1 VRAFFWECAG
11 WLWPHAR
18 ATLPQVMANRAPVAP
33 LESWAPVHPAASA
46 AVRGEIDLPPVSG
59 QTISR
64 SAALAEALRRANRSW
79 GSPVDAE
86 LSRWLAGAD
95 VVVTG
100 QQPGLLGGPLLTLVK
115 AAAVAAEVRRL
126 RSAGRE
132 AVGFLWLATGDD
144 DLPEMGWGRVA
155 VGEELLEVREPGWER
170 AARLGG
176 AAPLSGACASFLEDL
191 RTRLPGGNAAAA
203 IDLAASCYT
212 PTVTLGEATAAFLAR
227 LLAGSGVILV
237 DALEPELAQAG
248 SAVVGAILSELP
260 ACWEALE
267 AGAARF
273 HARGWSVPLRIA
285 SHKLPVFRRR
295 GDRRESVP
303 TNRKGCPP
311 AVLEEVSAHP
321 ERFLPNAWLRPLVQ
335 DASLDTSVAILGG
348 AELAYHVQTAEAR
361 AVAGI
366 GRPRWLLRPHVTVV
380 TSAERRLARQL
391 GVEPEHLLRPQPPV
405 GTLPGKATRRRLE
418 RLHSALGK
426 EIGKLVEAARGELP
440 ALDGDVEATAKKL
453 DAALAWLDGRV
464 TAAANRDAEV
474 ELGRWRRL
482 RAFLRPEGAPQE
494 RHLSVLAPLLRLGLE
509 WPQQLVAGLDPSH
522 PGMQLLFWEE
532 GGQW

>member
-1 VRAFFWECAG
+1 MTVERVAG
-11 WLWPHAR
+11 ASI
-18 ATLPQVMANRAPVAP
+18 AP
-33 LESWAPVHPAASA
+33 LESWTVVHPAAA
-46 AVRGEIDLPPVSG
+46 AAARGEVDLPGVSS
-59 QTISR
+59 QVMPRSR
-64 SAALAEALRRANRSW
+64 ALAEALGTANRSW
-79 GSPVDAE
+79 ENPVDGE

-170 AARLGG
+170 GAQLGG
-176 AAPLSGACASFLEDL
+176 SAPLSGACAAFLEGL
-191 RTRLPGGNAAAA
+191 RGRLPGSNADAAIGVAAA
-203 IDLAASCYT
+203 CYARGT
-212 PTVTLGEATAAFLAR
+212 TLGEATARFLAR

-237 DALEPELAQAG
+237 DALEPEVARA
-248 SAVVGAILSELP
+248 AAPVVHGVLSELP

-267 AGAARF
+267 AGVERF
-273 HARGWSVPLRIA
+273 RARGWSLPLRI
-285 SHKLPVFRRR
+285 SPQKLPAFRRR
-295 GDRRESVP
+295 GDSRESVP
-303 TNRKGCPP
+303 TNRRRCPP
-311 AVLEEVSAHP
+311 AILEELASHP

-335 DASLDTSVAILGG
+335 DAALGTSVAILGA
-348 AELAYHVQTAEAR
+348 AELAYHVQTAGVR
-361 AVAGI
+361 TVAGI
-366 GRPRWLLRPHVTVV
+366 GRPSWALRPHVTVV
-380 TSAERRLARQL
+380 TSAERRLARQM
-391 GVEPEHLLRPQPPV
+391 GAGPEHLLRRQPPLAV
-405 GTLPGKATRRRLE
+405 FPGKATRRHLE
-418 RLHSALGK
+418 RLRTVA
-426 EIGKLVEAARGELP
+426 AARLEELSGAARQELP
-440 ALDGDVEATAKKL
+440 ALAGDVEATGRKL

-464 TAAANRDAEV
+464 TAAATRDAEV

-522 PGMQLLFWEE
+522 LGMQLLFWEE

>member
-1 VRAFFWECAG
+1 MADRVAG
-11 WLWPHAR
+11 
-18 ATLPQVMANRAPVAP
+18 ATFAP
-33 LESWAPVHPAASA
+33 LESWTAVHPAAA
-46 AVRGEIDLPPVSG
+46 AAARGEIDLPPVPG
-59 QTISR
+59 QAISR
-64 SAALAEALRRANRSW
+64 SAALAEALGRANRSW
-79 GSPVDAE
+79 GNPVDAE
-86 LSRWLAGAD
+86 LSRWLAGAE

-100 QQPGLLGGPLLTLVK
+100 QQPALLGGPLLTLVK
-115 AAAVAAEVRRL
+115 AATVAAEVRRL
-126 RSAGRE
+126 RGAGRE

-155 VGEELLEVREPGWER
+155 AGEEVLEVREPGWGPG
-170 AARLGG
+170 AQLGG

-212 PTVTLGEATAAFLAR
+212 PTVTLGEATARFLAR

-237 DALEPELAQAG
+237 DALEPELARAG
-248 SAVVGAILSELP
+248 AAVVGTILTELP
-260 ACWEALE
+260 QCWEALE
-267 AGAARF
+267 AGAQSFR
-273 HARGWSVPLRIA
+273 ARGWSVPLRIA

-303 TNRKGCPP
+303 TNGKGCPP
-311 AVLEEVSAHP
+311 AVLQELEAHP

-335 DASLDTSVAILGG
+335 DAALGSAVAILGA

-361 AVAGI
+361 AVAWI

-391 GVEPEHLLRPQPPV
+391 GVGPEHLLRPRPPL
-405 GTLPGKATRRRLE
+405 GILPGKATRRRLE
-418 RLHSALGK
+418 RLHAALGK
-426 EIGKLVEAARGELP
+426 EIGGLLEAARGELP
-440 ALDGDVEATAKKL
+440 ALGGDVEATARKV

-464 TAAANRDAEV
+464 TAAATRDAEV
-474 ELGRWRRL
+474 ELSRWRRL

-494 RHLSVLAPLLRLGLE
+494 RHLSVLAPLLRLGLD
-509 WPQQLVAGLDPSH
+509 WPGQLVASLDLAI
-522 PGMQLLFWEE
+522 PGMQLMFWEE
-532 GGQW
+532 GGPW